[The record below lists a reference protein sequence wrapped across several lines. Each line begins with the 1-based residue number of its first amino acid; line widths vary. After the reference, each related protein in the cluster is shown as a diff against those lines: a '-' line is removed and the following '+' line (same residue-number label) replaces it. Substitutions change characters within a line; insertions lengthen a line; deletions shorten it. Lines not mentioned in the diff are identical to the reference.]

1 MSKEEILSYFSNNAY
16 SYNLKNSFVML
27 FMGLCVGIVIYIT
40 YWLCSEKVVYN
51 RKFNLSILATVLIT
65 DLIMLLI
72 SSNIVVSLGMV
83 GALSIVRFRTAL
95 KDSRDTIFIF
105 WAIAEG
111 LCVGTKSLKLT
122 IASVVFIAIVLL
134 IASKLI
140 SGYKKYI
147 FVVAAN
153 ADFNSDDAEKK
164 IEEKKYK
171 YRLRAFNKNEMRSEY
186 IYELK
191 LRGEIDANFLKDFSK
206 LKGIVS
212 VNCVI
217 ETGEVE
223 G

>member
-1 MSKEEILSYFSNNAY
+1 MIKKFLIL
-16 SYNLKNSFVML
+16 M
-27 FMGLCVGIVIYIT
+27 IY
-40 YWLCSEKVVYN
+40 
-51 RKFNLSILATVLIT
+51 
-65 DLIMLLI
+65 LIMI
-72 SSNIVVSLGMV
+72 TMITTIVMVVIGSNISVSLGMV

-191 LRGEIDANFLKDFSK
+191 LRGEIDANFLKDFSS
-206 LKGIVS
+206 LFLR
-212 VNCVI
+212 
-217 ETGEVE
+217 
-223 G
+223 